1 MFYVYILKSQSLGV
15 FYKGITEDPEKRL
28 WEHNNELS
36 RYTKDKGPWEMLYLV
51 MYESKKQALIEE
63 KRIKKLNSASI
74 ERLIISNKNILNQ

>member
-1 MFYVYILKSQSLGV
+1 MFYVYILKSQSLRV

-36 RYTKDKGPWEMLYLV
+36 RYTKDKGPWEMVYLV

-74 ERLIISNKNILNQ
+74 ERLIMSDKNILNH